1 MVLSQRRTTRVGTAV
16 RMAQYVTLSYIDV
29 AIAAVLLCI
38 NAGLSIALNLG
49 LSKTLIFSAIRMTV
63 QLLLI
68 GLVLKALFALASP
81 WLTLLVA
88 LIMGMV
94 AGREIFARQE
104 TPLAGIWGWGIGATT
119 MIVAGGIVTIFAL
132 TLQIRP
138 DPWYTPRYA
147 LPLFGMILGNAMT
160 GISLGLDTL
169 TSLTRRER
177 AAVEAQLMLGA
188 TRWQA
193 MLPLTRRAL
202 SSGMMPSINAM
213 AATGIVALPGM
224 MTGQILAGIPPT
236 EAVKYQLLVMFLI
249 AGSTGLGVV
258 GAVLATVWRITD
270 DRHRLRL
277 DRLAKSRS

>member
-1 MVLSQRRTTRVGTAV
+1 
-16 RMAQYVTLSYIDV
+16 MAEYVTLSYVDV
-29 AIAAVLLCI
+29 AIAAVLLCV
-38 NAGLSIALNLG
+38 NAGLSIALGLG
-49 LSKTLIFSAIRMTV
+49 LARTLLISAVRMTL
-63 QLLLI
+63 QLILI
-68 GLVLKALFALASP
+68 GFVLKALFAIASP

-88 LIMGMV
+88 LVMGAV
-94 AGREIFARQE
+94 AGREIFARQQ
-104 TPLAGIWGWGIGATT
+104 TPLAGVWGWGIGATT
-119 MIVAGGIVTIFAL
+119 MILAGGMVTIFAL

-147 LPLFGMILGNAMT
+147 LPLFGMILGNALT

-169 TSLTRRER
+169 TGLTRRER
-177 AAVEAQLMLGA
+177 SAVEAQLTLGA

-224 MTGQILAGIPPT
+224 MTGQILAGLPPT

-258 GAVLATVWRITD
+258 GAVLATVWRVTD

-277 DRLAKSRS
+277 DRLTGPPA